1 MRVLYFSDT
10 YPPQVNGVSV
20 VTDLS
25 VQGLTTRG
33 WDVGVVA
40 PRYPA
45 GTDVF
50 GGGRPEVILA
60 PPSWPMPGYPE
71 IRVMAPAWIQALQTG
86 RRFAPDLVHCATEFV
101 AGRLGQWVA
110 RKLDVPMVSS
120 YHTDFGRY
128 MSSYGVPR
136 LQGAMTRYLTRFHQR
151 ADRTLTPSM
160 ATRAELLDRG
170 VDRAVLWGC
179 GVDSARFHP
188 AKRST
193 ELRWSL
199 AGDDAF
205 TFLHVGRLAPEK
217 SVDRILAAF
226 ARCRARLDIPV
237 KLIVAGDGPS
247 RAEMMKSAPPG
258 VTFLGFLHRT
268 KDLPGLYASA
278 DAFVFASE
286 TETLGLVVL
295 EAMASG
301 LPVVAAP
308 AGGVADHLRHRVN
321 GLAYRPGDVDQMAD
335 YMVELA
341 TTSNLRRTLAEGA
354 RRTAVNLSWDR
365 EFDRLDAC
373 YREVLRV
380 APTPTRAVP
389 KPDLVGSP
397 T

>member
-1 MRVLYFSDT
+1 M
-10 YPPQVNGVSV
+10 
-20 VTDLS
+20 
-25 VQGLTTRG
+25 
-33 WDVGVVA
+33 
-40 PRYPA
+40 
-45 GTDVF
+45 
-50 GGGRPEVILA
+50 
-60 PPSWPMPGYPE
+60 
-71 IRVMAPAWIQALQTG
+71 
-86 RRFAPDLVHCATEFV
+86 

-110 RKLDVPMVSS
+110 RKLDVPIVTSF
-120 YHTDFGRY
+120 HTDFGRY

-136 LQGAMTRYLTRFHQR
+136 LQGMMTRYLTRFHRR

-160 ATRAELLDRG
+160 ATRADLLERG
-170 VDRAVLWGC
+170 IDRAVVWGC

-193 ELRWSL
+193 EMRWSL

-226 ARCRARLDIPV
+226 ARCRARLDMPV

-247 RAEMMKSAPPG
+247 RAGMMRSAPPG
-258 VTFLGFLHRT
+258 VIFLGYLDRT
-268 KDLPGLYASA
+268 KDLPALYASA

-308 AGGVADHLRHRVN
+308 AGGVADHLRHRIN

-335 YMVELA
+335 YMVEIA
-341 TTSNLRRTLAEGA
+341 TRSGLRRGLAEGA
-354 RRTAVNLSWDR
+354 RQTALGLTWDH
-365 EFDRLDAC
+365 EFDRLDAN
-373 YREVLRV
+373 YREVLRL

-389 KPDLVGSP
+389 EPDWVESP